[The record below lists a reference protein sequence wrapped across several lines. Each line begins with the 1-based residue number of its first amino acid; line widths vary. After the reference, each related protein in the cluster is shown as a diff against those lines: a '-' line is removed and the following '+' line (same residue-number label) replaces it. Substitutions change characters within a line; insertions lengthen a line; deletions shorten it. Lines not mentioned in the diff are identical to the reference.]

1 MCAGFALAVHQIEI
15 GGAALGAAGDD
26 TVGNAG
32 DGGVEVSHN
41 LKTVRPELVEG
52 PFFLA
57 TPIKG
62 LPFDK
67 LRANGVFGRDARS
80 IMPARPVALDQ
91 RDRRARSPA
100 AGGVGLRRHAD
111 CGPGV
116 ADRSEENTSELQSQM
131 RILYAVFC

>member
-1 MCAGFALAVHQIEI
+1 MAERQHAAIGAGVALAVHQIEI

-41 LKTVRPELVEG
+41 LKTARPELVDG

-62 LPFDK
+62 LPLDK
-67 LRANGVFGRDARS
+67 LRA
-80 IMPARPVALDQ
+80 
-91 RDRRARSPA
+91 
-100 AGGVGLRRHAD
+100 
-111 CGPGV
+111 
-116 ADRSEENTSELQSQM
+116 RSEESSVGKECASKCRSRWSPYHSKTKDSNKHSLW
-131 RILYAVFC
+131 

>member
-1 MCAGFALAVHQIEI
+1 MGAGVALAVNQIEI
-15 GGAALGAAGDD
+15 GGSALGAAGDD

-100 AGGVGLRRHAD
+100 AGGVGLRRHAAS
-111 CGPGV
+111 GPGL
-116 ADRSEENTSELQSQM
+116 ADRITRKRRL
-131 RILYAVFC
+131 

>member
-1 MCAGFALAVHQIEI
+1 MIRRPPRSTRTDPLVPYTTLFRSQIASRQHAAIGAGVALAVHQIEI

-67 LRANGVFGRDARS
+67 LRANGV
-80 IMPARPVALDQ
+80 
-91 RDRRARSPA
+91 DRKSTRLNSS
-100 AGGVGLRRHAD
+100 H
-111 CGPGV
+111 
-116 ADRSEENTSELQSQM
+116 
-131 RILYAVFC
+131 